1 MMKMTSGKRVSDN
14 RERPWDLSRF
24 PPIPESEAV
33 KHVCKSHVEGLSELS
48 PLEAEIHFP
57 SLPKPF
63 SISDEDVNYLFSK
76 EASNT
81 ESRKRLR
88 KELKAYREAKARWER
103 ERAEETE

>member
-1 MMKMTSGKRVSDN
+1 MSDK
-14 RERPWDLSRF
+14 RERPWDISKYISDTRDKD
-24 PPIPESEAV
+24 PEP
-33 KHVCKSHVEGLSELS
+33 VCKSHVEGLSELS
-48 PLEAEIHFP
+48 PLEAEMHFP

-88 KELKAYREAKARWER
+88 KELKAYREAKAKWERER

>member
-1 MMKMTSGKRVSDN
+1 MSDK
-14 RERPWDLSRF
+14 RERPWDISKYISDTRDKDDLE
-24 PPIPESEAV
+24 P
-33 KHVCKSHVEGLSELS
+33 VCKSHVEGLSELS
-48 PLEAEIHFP
+48 PLEAEMHFP

-63 SISDEDVNYLFSK
+63 SISDEDVNYLLSK

-81 ESRKRLR
+81 ESRKQLR